1 MFKKNI
7 TKIIIAKE
15 LSIKTGF
22 SISYSKKLIDDL
34 ITCITESIKK
44 DKLSLKNLGTFK
56 IINKKERTGRTPKT
70 KEQFLITARKII
82 TFTPSKKILKEP
94 NEQTD

>member
-22 SISYSKKLIDDL
+22 SIVYSKQLIDDM
-34 ITCITESIKK
+34 ISCMTECIKSK
-44 DKLSLKNLGTFK
+44 KLSLKNLGTFK
-56 IINKKERTGRTPKT
+56 IINKKERKGRNPKT

-82 TFTPSKKILKEP
+82 NFTPSKNISKKL
-94 NEQTD
+94 NEQTN